1 MAILVSIFILA
12 AFVFTVWLPMREAIK
27 RQNEINERNAAREQE
42 PERVYVPIYMPVFTP
57 FAVPPEPENKEETE
71 SQYWDGPKPTP
82 AQQRL
87 IDKQMDEF
95 LEKMP
100 NAGFFEQHP
109 EYVDKYIDKIDLS
122 ELDEALGKK

>member
-1 MAILVSIFILA
+1 MTILVVILIVVAFIL
-12 AFVFTVWLPMREAIK
+12 TVWLPMNKAIRK
-27 RQNEINERNAAREQE
+27 QNEINERNAAREQE

-57 FAVPPEPENKEETE
+57 FAAPPDPVEEEPESK
-71 SQYWDGPKPTP
+71 YWDGPKPTP

-87 IDKQMDEF
+87 IDKQMDAF